1 MRVIIMNVFLS
12 IATAAVCLC
21 SATVSEPPCQMP
33 GISAECAIVVER
45 QTGRVIA
52 AKNADKRTSMA
63 STTKIMTALLLCESG
78 RLDEEITVTD
88 QMVRVEGSSMGL
100 LPGDRVHLRDLLYG
114 MMLASGNDAANTT
127 AILLGGSIE
136 GFAEQMNRKAA
147 ELGMAYTHFVTP
159 SGLDDDEHYSTA
171 CDMARLT
178 VYAMKNAEFSAA
190 AGSRSATLEYG
201 NPPYRRTLTNHNKLL
216 GSYDGACG
224 VKTGFTKKSG
234 RCLVSCAE
242 RDGVGVIAVTLRAPN
257 DWSDHRAMLDMGFAA
272 LQKQALNELNL
283 PDLPVYGTGQTAEL
297 TCDGAEVALLPQDF
311 AKIDYKVS
319 LPPLLFGPLK
329 AGQRVGSV
337 SYYYDGCA
345 IATADVTVRRAVAVQ
360 PKQEDRSYIGRVK
373 LLLAIK

>member
-1 MRVIIMNVFLS
+1 MLLAAF
-12 IATAAVCLC
+12 TAAVCLC
-21 SATVSEPPCQMP
+21 SATVTAPPCQMP
-33 GISAECAIVVER
+33 DISAECAVVVER

-52 AKNADKRTSMA
+52 AKNAARRASMA

-127 AILLGGSIE
+127 AIVLGGSIE
-136 GFAEQMNRKAA
+136 GFAELMNGKAA
-147 ELGMAYTHFVTP
+147 ELGMTDTHFVTP

-171 CDMARLT
+171 LDMAKLT
-178 VYAMKNAEFSAA
+178 VYAMKNADFAA
-190 AGSRSATLEYG
+190 AVGSRSATLEYG

-216 GSYDGACG
+216 GSYEGICG

-257 DWSDHRAMLDMGFAA
+257 DWNDHRAMLDLGFAA
-272 LQKQALNELNL
+272 LQKQAAEAPKL
-283 PDLPVYGTGQTAEL
+283 PDLPVFGRSQRATL
-297 TCDGAEVALLPQDF
+297 TVQPTEICLLPQDL
-311 AKIDYKVS
+311 AQIECEVQ
-319 LPPLLFGPLK
+319 LPPFLFGPLE
-329 AGQRVGSV
+329 AGQVVGSV
-337 SYYYDGCA
+337 TYYFGGCA
-345 IATADVTVRRAVAVQ
+345 VAAADITVAQAVFV
-360 PKQEDRSYIGRVK
+360 PVKESDRSFFHRLK
-373 LLLAIK
+373 LLLSIK